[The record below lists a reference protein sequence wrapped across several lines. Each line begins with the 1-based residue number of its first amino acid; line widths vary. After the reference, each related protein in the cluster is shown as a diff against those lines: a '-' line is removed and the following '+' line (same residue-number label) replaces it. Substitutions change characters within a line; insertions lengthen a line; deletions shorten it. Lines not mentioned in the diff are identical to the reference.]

1 MLADAHMIHKK
12 LRDELVLYIKSQ
24 YFGKNALLLNA
35 LSDKLDDEGVLY
47 QMPYVEST
55 PAYKA
60 VENGI
65 SALNIPSW
73 LKSFFNDLAEK
84 ELGVYKSPFQHQ
96 LDALQNAYDGKDLF
110 VSTGTGSGKTE
121 CFMWPLLAKMCV
133 EAKTQSNTWSNRGV
147 RTIVM
152 YPMNALV
159 SDQISRLRRLIG
171 DPEEKFLYS
180 FRSTVGSLAR
190 RPQFGMYTGRT
201 PYPGSAPTRSGDKK
215 LAESLSRMTRSDDE
229 AITAFY
235 KELLKDGKIPA
246 KKDLKHFI
254 EILESGRHVTNDDD
268 AELIT
273 RFEMQQVCP
282 DILITNYSML
292 EYMLLRPREE
302 KIWSDTSGW
311 LNSNPDNKL
320 LYVIDEAHMYRGSS
334 GGEVALLIRRL
345 FHKLGITR
353 DRVQFILTTASM
365 PNSSHDDLAAVHEF
379 AKNLTMAT
387 DDSFIYLTG
396 VQEKLPIGNNFFI
409 ATDKF
414 LQYHQRDSEGV
425 TDEELTSINRFWS
438 GLEHSRAPFEN
449 WSDAHFWMYRNLTNY
464 APFYKLFEAC
474 RGSACS
480 IDELAKIFPDL
491 GPDLAQTAVYN
502 LLAISS
508 LARNENNNVLFPIKL
523 HMLFRGLQ
531 GIYAC
536 TNPNCKHSK
545 TNEGITLGKLF
556 ITNGVYTCPDCGSA
570 VYELVNDRRCGALF
584 FKGYVTHTTGKAFL
598 WRSPGAFF
606 DEKMYEIHLFISG
619 RDKTYSGSSENPVKP
634 CYLDTQSGFLDF
646 HDDTLAGKPDIIKLY
661 YSEYKDRGRPDVK
674 TFSTCPHCRHL
685 LSKTQLTSFSTK
697 GNQSFYNLIKAQ
709 FNAQPPVN
717 LKKIN
722 PVKFPNQGRKVLLFS
737 DSRQRAAKLAR
748 DMSQTSD
755 NQAVMQLFV
764 LATKAMSESGKDL
777 SLNNM
782 YGYFVLEAV
791 KRHVQLFHNQSRDKF
806 LSDSADTKATYQ
818 RKQKRGKEFKPELTF
833 DNAPPMMLE
842 HLIYLFCG
850 GYNTLYDTALG
861 WLEPREKNLEDALEI
876 LEDRDIDVSDIE
888 FVKVFNAWLLDI
900 CSHYGAIGHKIP
912 DERRKEVLSSYKGFG
927 LPTDWDFSKVMY
939 DNMGWKKKSDHIVIA
954 WKKALSVFL
963 DSNES
968 RYYIELSR
976 VVPKFGLK
984 HEWLRC
990 KQCSELTAFA
1000 IHGKCPTCGSNQLEK
1015 VNEQGYSAMEFW
1027 RKPVSDALA
1036 GEEIR
1041 VIDTEEHTAQLSY
1054 KDQRDDLWS
1063 RTEQYE
1069 MRFQDLLKKDEPPV
1083 DILSCTTTMEVGI
1096 DIGSLVA
1103 VGLRNIPPMRE
1114 NYQQRAGRAGRRGAS
1129 LSTIVTFC
1137 EDGPHD
1143 TMYFTNPTPMFRG
1156 DPRRPWIDIQSEKLL
1171 YRHMN
1176 MIAIQA
1182 FLKPKGQSLDDI
1194 DTISFFEE
1202 YWDEFTHYLNGFD
1215 VSSNTVLLQSYSM
1228 ELILRIRKQLAQEM
1242 QKLNEKRIAH
1252 PELYGGKATLNK
1264 KTMLDALY
1272 EEGIIP
1278 TYSFPKNVVSTFI
1291 SNPKGQLQYQVER
1304 GLYIAISEYAPG
1316 RSIVVDK
1323 NTYQLGGLYYYGSER
1338 KKGGFT
1344 TPAKSFMDDPNYV
1357 KTVFSCEAC
1366 GWFGL
1371 ADDLDNRHCPFCEN
1385 RHIVQ
1390 MLPMVRPWGFA
1401 PVNGKPIA
1409 SAQLN
1414 ESYSYADAPLYS
1426 TLPNSDGLIP
1436 IKGFSNI
1443 QMAKRSNQR
1452 IIMVNRGPAEKGFV
1466 ICPDCGAAV
1475 PGNSASA
1482 YKTDRTKIGRPYYSQ
1497 FVRTECNH
1505 TNAVNVTLG
1514 FDFITDM
1521 LVLEIELDK
1530 AKINILRQE
1539 SPWIDRASRSLAEAV
1554 RLQTSQLLDVEF
1566 IELNTGYRLRDHKDK
1581 AYVDIYM
1588 YDSLSSGAGYSSGIA
1603 LRINTLLERTETFLY
1618 GCKCDNACQ
1627 NCLKHYR
1634 NQNYHSVLD
1643 RYAALEL
1650 LTWAKEQRLA
1660 DDIPLQDQIKM
1671 IEPLRKVLSTYGIH
1685 LEYSQVDGLAVKNAG
1700 NVKQLYIYPVM
1711 KVKPAYR
1718 SNAVWISNFEVKY
1731 ARPYAIDTIRS
1742 AFNQ

>member
-1 MLADAHMIHKK
+1 MSADAHMMHKK

-24 YFGKNALLLNA
+24 YLGKNALLLNV
-35 LSDKLDDEGVLY
+35 LSNKLDDEGVLY
-47 QMPYVEST
+47 QTPYVEST

-65 SALNIPSW
+65 DVLNIPSW
-73 LKSFFNDLAEK
+73 LKGFFNDLSEK

-121 CFMWPLLAKMCV
+121 CFMWPLLAKICV
-133 EAKTQSNTWSNRGV
+133 EAKTQPDTWANRGV

-171 DPEEKFLYS
+171 APEENFLHT
-180 FRSTVGSLAR
+180 FRSAVGSLAR

-201 PYPGSAPTRSGDKK
+201 PYPGSAPTRSEDKK
-215 LAESLSRMTRSDDE
+215 LAESISRMTRSDDE
-229 AITAFY
+229 AVTAFY

-246 KKDLKHFI
+246 KKNLKQFI
-254 EILESGRHVTNDDD
+254 ETLESGRHVTSDDD

-320 LYVIDEAHMYRGSS
+320 LFVIDEAHMYRGSS

-353 DRVQFILTTASM
+353 DKVQFILTTASM
-365 PNSSHDDLAAVHEF
+365 PNSSLDDISAVHEF
-379 AKNLTMAT
+379 AKNLTAAT
-387 DDSFIYLTG
+387 DDDFVYLTG
-396 VQEKLPIGNNFFI
+396 EQEELPSGSAVSIP
-409 ATDKF
+409 TEKF
-414 LQYHQRDSEGV
+414 LQYRLGNSEEE
-425 TDEELTSINRFWS
+425 TDEELMSINRFWS
-438 GLEHSRAPFEN
+438 GLGHSKAPFEN
-449 WSDAHFWMYRNLTNY
+449 WLDAHFWMYRNLTNY
-464 APFYKLFEAC
+464 DPFYKLFEAC

-480 IDELAKIFPDL
+480 IDELAEKIFPDL
-491 GPDLAQTAVYN
+491 GRDLAQTAVYN

-508 LARNENNNVLFPIKL
+508 LARDEKNNALFPIRL

-536 TNPNCKHSK
+536 TNPNCQHSN
-545 TNEGITLGKLF
+545 TYEGITLGQLF
-556 ITNGVYTCPDCGSA
+556 ITNGVYTCSDCGSA

-606 DEKMYEIHLFISG
+606 DEKMYEIHLFIPEC
-619 RDKTYSGSSENPVKP
+619 DKTYLGSSKNPVNI

-646 HDDTLAGKPDIIKLY
+646 HDDALAGKYGIIKLY
-661 YSEYKDRGRPDVK
+661 YSEYKDKGRPDVK

-685 LSKTQLTSFSTK
+685 LSRTQLTSFSTK

-717 LKKIN
+717 SKKDN

-748 DMSQTSD
+748 DMSQASD
-755 NQAVMQLFV
+755 DQAVMQLFV
-764 LATKAMSESGKDL
+764 LAAKAISESGKDL
-777 SLNNM
+777 SLNNI
-782 YGYFVLEAV
+782 YGYFVLEAA
-791 KRHVQLFHNQSRDKF
+791 KRHVQLFHNESRDKF
-806 LSDSADTKATYQ
+806 LSDCANTKATYH
-818 RKQKRGKEFKPELTF
+818 RKQKRGKEFEPELTI

-842 HLIYLFCG
+842 HLIHLFCG

-861 WLEPREKNLEDALEI
+861 WLEPREKNLDDALEI
-876 LEDRDIDVSDIE
+876 LEDHGIDVSDEE
-888 FVKVFNAWLLDI
+888 FLEVFNAWLLDI
-900 CSHYGAIGHKIP
+900 CSNCGALGHRIP
-912 DERRKEVLSSYKGFG
+912 DERRKEVLSSYRGLG
-927 LPTDWDFSKVMY
+927 LPTDWDFSKIMY
-939 DNMGWKKKSDHIVIA
+939 ANMGWKKSDPIVAA

-976 VVPKFGLK
+976 VVPKFGLE

-990 KQCSELTAFA
+990 KQCSELTAFPV
-1000 IHGKCPTCGSNQLEK
+1000 HGKCPTCKSNQLEK
-1015 VNEQGYSAMEFW
+1015 VSDQGYSAMEFW

-1036 GEEIR
+1036 GEAIR

-1054 KDQRDDLWS
+1054 KDQRDDMWS

-1083 DILSCTTTMEVGI
+1083 DILSSTTTMEVGI

-1143 TMYFTNPTPMFRG
+1143 TMYFTNPAPMFRG

-1182 FLKPKGQSLDDI
+1182 FLKPKAKSLDGI
-1194 DTISFFEE
+1194 DTIGFFEE
-1202 YWDEFTHYLNGFD
+1202 YLDEFTHYLNGLD
-1215 VSSNTVLLQSYSM
+1215 VSPYTVLIQSYSK
-1228 ELILRIRKQLAQEM
+1228 EFILRIRKQLAQEM
-1242 QKLNEKRIAH
+1242 QTLNEKRIAH
-1252 PELYGGKATLNK
+1252 PELYGGEVTSNK
-1264 KTMLDALY
+1264 KTLLDALY

-1291 SNPKGQLQYQVER
+1291 SNPQGQLQYQVER
-1304 GLYIAISEYAPG
+1304 GLDVAISEYAPG

-1323 NTYQLGGLYYYGSER
+1323 NTYQLGGLYYHGSER

-1357 KTVFSCEAC
+1357 KTLFSCEAC
-1366 GWFGL
+1366 GWFGP
-1371 ADDLDNRHCPFCEN
+1371 ADDLDNGQCPFCEY

-1401 PVNGKPIA
+1401 PVNGKSIA
-1409 SAQLN
+1409 LAQLN

-1426 TLPNSDGLIP
+1426 TLPNSDGLDQIQ
-1436 IKGFSNI
+1436 GFFNI
-1443 QMAKRSNQR
+1443 RMAKRSNQR
-1452 IIMVNRGPAEKGFV
+1452 IIMLNRGPAEKGFM
-1466 ICPDCGAAV
+1466 ICTDCGAAV
-1475 PGNSASA
+1475 PGDSAAA
-1482 YKTDRTKIGRPYYSQ
+1482 YKSDRTKIGRPYYWQ

-1505 TNAVNVTLG
+1505 TNAVNAMLG

-1521 LVLEIELDK
+1521 LVLEIELVK
-1530 AKINILRQE
+1530 AKINISRKE
-1539 SPWIDRASRSLAEAV
+1539 SPWIDRASRSFAEAL

-1566 IELNTGYRLRDHKDK
+1566 TELNAGYRLREHKEK
-1581 AYVDIYM
+1581 AYVDIYL
-1588 YDSLSSGAGYSSGIA
+1588 YDSLSSGAGYSSG
-1603 LRINTLLERTETFLY
+1603 
-1618 GCKCDNACQ
+1618 C
-1627 NCLKHYR
+1627 
-1634 NQNYHSVLD
+1634 
-1643 RYAALEL
+1643 
-1650 LTWAKEQRLA
+1650 
-1660 DDIPLQDQIKM
+1660 
-1671 IEPLRKVLSTYGIH
+1671 
-1685 LEYSQVDGLAVKNAG
+1685 
-1700 NVKQLYIYPVM
+1700 
-1711 KVKPAYR
+1711 
-1718 SNAVWISNFEVKY
+1718 
-1731 ARPYAIDTIRS
+1731 
-1742 AFNQ
+1742 